1 MNINN
6 TKKETEDDSPDLIPT
21 TSYLQPHT
29 YEETITALATPSGV
43 GAIAVIRVSGPDTFA
58 IVNKIFKGKNLEKQA
73 SHTIHFGTIRDGDI
87 IIDEVLVSLFKAP
100 SSYTREDTIEISCHG
115 SDYIIQKILRLIL
128 HAGARL
134 ANPGEFTQRAFLNG
148 QLDLAQAEAV
158 ADLIASDSEASHQ
171 TAINQIRGGFSKQIA
186 QLREQ
191 LINFASL
198 IELELDFGEEDV
210 EFADRDDLRQLIHRI
225 QSVLVPLI
233 DSFEMGNVIK
243 NGVPT
248 VIIGKPNAGKST
260 LLNRLLNEE
269 KAIVSEIAG
278 TTRDV
283 IEDELLIEGIR
294 FRLIDTAGLRKA
306 TDTIEAIGVERT
318 KQQMEK
324 ASLIIY
330 LFDASEIQLSVIKE
344 QLTEFNAPYILVGN
358 KLDKL
363 SVEKKIEF
371 ETEYPEIIWISASED
386 KNIETLKNI
395 LVKKVK
401 TKEIKSGDT
410 VVTNL
415 RHYQHLFQTNEA
427 LENVLEGLSKNITGD
442 FLAQDIRFALHH
454 LGEITGQITT
464 DDLLANIFSKFC
476 IGK

>member
-1 MNINN
+1 MNNSTIN
-6 TKKETEDDSPDLIPT
+6 LYT
-21 TSYLQPHT
+21 T
-29 YEETITALATPSGV
+29 ETICAVATPAGV
-43 GAIAVIRVSGPDTFA
+43 GAIGVIRVSGSETFP
-58 IVNKIFKGKNLEKQA
+58 IVSKIFRGKNLEKQA
-73 SHTIHFGTIRDGDI
+73 SHTIHFGTIRDGEMI
-87 IIDEVLVSLFKAP
+87 VDEVLVSLFKAP

-115 SDYIIQKILRLIL
+115 SDFIIQKILKLIL
-128 HAGARL
+128 REGARL
-134 ANPGEFTQRAFLNG
+134 AKAGEFTQRAFLNG

-210 EFADRDDLRQLIHRI
+210 EFADRDDLRQLIYRI
-225 QSVLVPLI
+225 QTVLVPLI
-233 DSFEMGNVIK
+233 ESFEMGNVIK

-248 VIIGKPNAGKST
+248 VIVGKPNAGKST

-269 KAIVSEIAG
+269 KAIVSDIAG

-283 IEDELLIEGIR
+283 IEDELFIEGIR

-318 KQQMEK
+318 MQQMEK

-330 LFDASEIQLSVIKE
+330 LFDASEILLTVISNQLS
-344 QLTEFNAPYILVGN
+344 EFNAPYMLVGN
-358 KLDKL
+358 KVDRL
-363 SVEKKIEF
+363 SLEKKIEF
-371 ETEYPEIIWISASED
+371 ETVYPEIIWISASENQ
-386 KNIETLKNI
+386 NIETLKDI

-415 RHYQHLFQTNEA
+415 RHFQHLSQTNEA
-427 LENVLEGLSKNITGD
+427 LNNVLEGLSQSITGD